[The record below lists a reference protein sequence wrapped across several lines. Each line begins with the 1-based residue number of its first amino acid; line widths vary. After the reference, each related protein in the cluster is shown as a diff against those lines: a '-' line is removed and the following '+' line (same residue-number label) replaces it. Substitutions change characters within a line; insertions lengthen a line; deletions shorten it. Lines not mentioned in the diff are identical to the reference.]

1 MAQKPL
7 RIRQISTGAEYE
19 CASLHKFALAYAD
32 NDDWVVINP
41 PPVHPLDEYY
51 QMQDDFAAQELDAAD
66 EDDADADEEDT
77 E

>member
-19 CASLHKFALAYAD
+19 CVSFNRFVEVYGD
-32 NDDWVVINP
+32 NPDWVALNP

-51 QMQDDFAAQELDAAD
+51 QMQDDAAQELDD
-66 EDDADADEEDT
+66 VDDDDADEEDT